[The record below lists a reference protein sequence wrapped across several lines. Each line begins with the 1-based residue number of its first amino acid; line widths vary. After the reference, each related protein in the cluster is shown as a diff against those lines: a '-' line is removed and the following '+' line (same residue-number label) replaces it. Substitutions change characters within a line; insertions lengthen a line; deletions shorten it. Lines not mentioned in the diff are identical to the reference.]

1 MKLLDFFLHAVTD
14 TGLILSMV
22 LAYLYHLVIIPD
34 LRLHGSKMSMTNSG
48 KTIAIAGNIGTGK
61 SSLVEFLTRT
71 YGIMPFYEPNDEN
84 PYLPDF
90 YRDMKRWA
98 FHSQLYFLSNKFRMH
113 RQLEQLS
120 GVVVLDRTIYE
131 DAEIFATA
139 LRDMR
144 KFTGRDWET
153 YWNFYQTILDSIRPP
168 DLMIY
173 LRCSMRTLRNRI
185 RQRGRAMEK
194 DIPLSYLKRL
204 DNLYDEWIS
213 GYQLSEMLVLE
224 TDKLD
229 YIHDMVDCLDVMER
243 IEALL
248 PATLQRPE

>member
-1 MKLLDFFLHAVTD
+1 M
-14 TGLILSMV
+14 
-22 LAYLYHLVIIPD
+22 
-34 LRLHGSKMSMTNSG
+34 NSPLPAPLPRG

-71 YGIMPFYEPNDEN
+71 YGIKPFYEPNDEN

-90 YRDMKRWA
+90 YLDMKRWA

-113 RQLEQLS
+113 QQLEQSS

-139 LRDMR
+139 LHDMR
-144 KFTGRDWET
+144 NFTGRDWDT
-153 YWNFYQTILDSIRPP
+153 YWNFYQIILEAIRPP

-173 LRCSMRTLRNRI
+173 LRCSMRTLRKRI
-185 RQRGRAMEK
+185 RLRGRAMERH
-194 DIPLSYLKRL
+194 IPLAYLKRL
-204 DNLYDEWIS
+204 EKLYDQWVAT
-213 GYQLSEMLVLE
+213 YQHGEILVLE

-229 YIHDMVDCLDVMER
+229 YVNDMVDRLDVMER
-243 IEALL
+243 VEALL
-248 PATLQRPE
+248 PATLKRPAR

>member
-1 MKLLDFFLHAVTD
+1 MKPASTVT
-14 TGLILSMV
+14 G
-22 LAYLYHLVIIPD
+22 A
-34 LRLHGSKMSMTNSG
+34 SG
-48 KTIAIAGNIGTGK
+48 KTIAIAGNIGAGK

-71 YGIMPFYEPNDEN
+71 YGIEPFYEPNDEN

-90 YRDMKRWA
+90 YVDMERWA

-113 RQLEQLS
+113 QQLEQRP

-139 LRDMR
+139 LHKMR
-144 KFTGRDWET
+144 KFTGRDWDT
-153 YWNFYQTILDSIRPP
+153 YWSFYQVILNAIRPP

-173 LRCSMRTLRNRI
+173 LRCSMRTLRKRI
-185 RQRGRAMEK
+185 RLRGRTMEQ

-204 DNLYDEWIS
+204 EGLYEQWLAN
-213 GYQLSEMLVLE
+213 YQFGEVLVLE

-229 YIHDMVDCLDVMER
+229 YINDMVDCLDVMER
-243 IEALL
+243 VEALL
-248 PATLQRPE
+248 PATLHRPV

>member
-1 MKLLDFFLHAVTD
+1 MRRV
-14 TGLILSMV
+14 LSSDR
-22 LAYLYHLVIIPD
+22 P
-34 LRLHGSKMSMTNSG
+34 TG

-71 YGIMPFYEPNDEN
+71 YGIEPFYEPNDEN

-90 YRDMKRWA
+90 YQDMNRWA
-98 FHSQLYFLSNKFRMH
+98 FHSKLGRTGAAFRMH
-113 RQLEQLS
+113 QQLERVS

-139 LRDMR
+139 LHKMR
-144 KFTGRDWET
+144 HFTGRDWDT
-153 YWNFYQTILDSIRPP
+153 YWNFYQIILDSIRPP

-173 LRCSMRTLRNRI
+173 LRCSMRTLRKRI
-185 RQRGRAMEK
+185 RLRGRTMEQ

-204 DNLYDEWIS
+204 EGLYEQWLNT
-213 GYQLSEMLVLE
+213 YQFGEVLVLE

-229 YIHDMVDCLDVMER
+229 YINDMVDCLEVMER
-243 IEALL
+243 VEALM
-248 PATLQRPE
+248 PATLKRPGSPVQ

>member
-1 MKLLDFFLHAVTD
+1 M
-14 TGLILSMV
+14 
-22 LAYLYHLVIIPD
+22 
-34 LRLHGSKMSMTNSG
+34 NSPAPVPLPRG

-71 YGIMPFYEPNDEN
+71 YGIKPFYEPNDEN

-90 YRDMKRWA
+90 YQDMKRWA

-113 RQLEQLS
+113 QQLEQSS

-139 LRDMR
+139 LHDMR
-144 KFTGRDWET
+144 NFTGRDWDT
-153 YWNFYQTILDSIRPP
+153 YWNFYQIILDAIRPP

-173 LRCSMRTLRNRI
+173 LRCSMRTLRKRI
-185 RQRGRAMEK
+185 RLRGRAMERH
-194 DIPLSYLKRL
+194 IPLAYLKRL
-204 DNLYDEWIS
+204 DRLYDQWVAK
-213 GYQLSEMLVLE
+213 YQYGEILVLE

-229 YIHDMVDCLDVMER
+229 YVNDMVDRLDVMER
-243 IEALL
+243 VEALL
-248 PATLQRPE
+248 PATLKRPAR

>member
-1 MKLLDFFLHAVTD
+1 
-14 TGLILSMV
+14 
-22 LAYLYHLVIIPD
+22 
-34 LRLHGSKMSMTNSG
+34 MTRRKSTATSPG

-61 SSLVEFLTRT
+61 SSLVDFLTRT
-71 YGIMPFYEPNDEN
+71 YGIKPFYEPNDEN

-90 YRDMKRWA
+90 YQDMKRWA

-113 RQLEQLS
+113 QQLERVS

-144 KFTGRDWET
+144 NFTSRDWDT
-153 YWNFYQTILDSIRPP
+153 YWGFYQVILNAIRPP

-173 LRCSMRTLRNRI
+173 LRCSMRTLRKRI
-185 RQRGRAMEK
+185 RLRGRAMEK

-204 DNLYDEWIS
+204 ERLYDQWLAS
-213 GYQLSEMLVLE
+213 YQDGEVLILE

-229 YIHDMVDCLDVMER
+229 YINDMVDCLDVMER
-243 IEALL
+243 VEALL
-248 PATLQRPE
+248 PETLTRPQ

>member
-1 MKLLDFFLHAVTD
+1 MNLSP
-14 TGLILSMV
+14 TGT
-22 LAYLYHLVIIPD
+22 
-34 LRLHGSKMSMTNSG
+34 GTSG

-71 YGIMPFYEPNDEN
+71 YGIQPFYEPNDEN

-90 YRDMKRWA
+90 YQDMNRWS

-113 RQLEQLS
+113 QQLEQMS

-139 LRDMR
+139 LHNMR
-144 KFTGRDWET
+144 NFTGRDWDT
-153 YWNFYQTILDSIRPP
+153 YWNFYQVILNAIRPP

-173 LRCSMRTLRNRI
+173 LRCSMRTLRKRI
-185 RQRGRAMEK
+185 RLRGRAMEQ
-194 DIPLSYLKRL
+194 DIPLAYLKRL
-204 DNLYDEWIS
+204 EGLYEQWLS
-213 GYQLSEMLVLE
+213 TYQFGEVLVLE

-229 YIHDMVDCLDVMER
+229 YINDMVDCLDVMDR
-243 IEALL
+243 VEALL
-248 PATLQRPE
+248 PATLKRPGER

>member
-1 MKLLDFFLHAVTD
+1 MSSKTPK
-14 TGLILSMV
+14 IR
-22 LAYLYHLVIIPD
+22 LA
-34 LRLHGSKMSMTNSG
+34 G

-71 YGIMPFYEPNDEN
+71 YGIEPFYEPNDEN

-90 YRDMKRWA
+90 YRDMNRWA

-139 LRDMR
+139 LHDMR
-144 KFTGRDWET
+144 KFTGRDWDT
-153 YWNFYQTILDSIRPP
+153 YWNFYQIILESIRPP

-173 LRCSMRTLRNRI
+173 LRCSMRTLRKRI
-185 RQRGRAMEK
+185 RNRGRTMEK
-194 DIPLSYLKRL
+194 DIPLTYLKRL
-204 DNLYDEWIS
+204 QNLYDQWVS
-213 GYQLSEMLVLE
+213 SYQSSEMLILE

-229 YIHDMVDCLDVMER
+229 YINDMVDCLEVMER
-243 IEALL
+243 VEALL

>member
-1 MKLLDFFLHAVTD
+1 MTRLEKDRED
-14 TGLILSMV
+14 QTGVQSEGRPEPFM
-22 LAYLYHLVIIPD
+22 
-34 LRLHGSKMSMTNSG
+34 SKTQPTIRTPG

-71 YGIMPFYEPNDEN
+71 YGIQPFYEPNDEN

-90 YRDMKRWA
+90 YQDMNRWS

-113 RQLEQLS
+113 RQLDKMS

-139 LRDMR
+139 LHKMR
-144 KFTGRDWET
+144 NFTGRDWDT
-153 YWNFYQTILDSIRPP
+153 YWNFYQIILDAIRPP

-173 LRCSMRTLRNRI
+173 LRCSMRTLRSRI
-185 RQRGRAMEK
+185 RLRGRTMEQ

-204 DNLYDEWIS
+204 EGLYEQW
-213 GYQLSEMLVLE
+213 LSSYEFSEVLVLE

-229 YIHDMVDCLDVMER
+229 YINDMVDCLDVMER
-243 IEALL
+243 VEALL
-248 PATLQRPE
+248 PATLKRSE

>member
-1 MKLLDFFLHAVTD
+1 MSRD
-14 TGLILSMV
+14 TPKV
-22 LAYLYHLVIIPD
+22 
-34 LRLHGSKMSMTNSG
+34 RLPG

-71 YGIMPFYEPNDEN
+71 YGIKPFYEPNDEN

-139 LRDMR
+139 LHDMR
-144 KFTGRDWET
+144 KFTGRDWDT
-153 YWNFYQTILDSIRPP
+153 YWNFYQIILESIRPP

-185 RQRGRAMEK
+185 RNRGRAMES

-204 DNLYDEWIS
+204 ESLYDQWVS
-213 GYQLSEMLVLE
+213 SYASSEMLVLE

-229 YIHDMVDCLDVMER
+229 YINDMVDRLDVMER
-243 IEALL
+243 VEALL
-248 PATLQRPE
+248 PATLHRPE

>member
-1 MKLLDFFLHAVTD
+1 
-14 TGLILSMV
+14 MV

-34 LRLHGSKMSMTNSG
+34 LSLNGSKMSG

-173 LRCSMRTLRNRI
+173 LRCSMRTLRKRI
-185 RQRGRAMEK
+185 RSRGRAMEK
-194 DIPLSYLKRL
+194 DIPLTYLKRL
-204 DNLYDEWIS
+204 EDLYDNWVS
-213 GYQLSEMLVLE
+213 RYRLSEILVLE
-224 TDKLD
+224 TDRLD
-229 YIHDMVDCLDVMER
+229 YISDMVDCLDVMER

-248 PATLQRPE
+248 PSTLQRPE

>member
-1 MKLLDFFLHAVTD
+1 
-14 TGLILSMV
+14 
-22 LAYLYHLVIIPD
+22 
-34 LRLHGSKMSMTNSG
+34 MSRIGASDKPSG
-48 KTIAIAGNIGTGK
+48 RTIAIAGNIGTGK

-71 YGIMPFYEPNDEN
+71 YGIEPFYEPNDEN

-90 YRDMKRWA
+90 YKDMKRWA

-113 RQLEQLS
+113 QQLEQMS

-139 LRDMR
+139 LHKMR

-153 YWNFYQTILDSIRPP
+153 YRGFYEVILEAIRPP

-173 LRCSMRTLRNRI
+173 LRCSIRTLRKRI
-185 RQRGRAMEK
+185 RLRGRVMEQ

-204 DNLYDEWIS
+204 EGLYEDWLS
-213 GYQLSEMLVLE
+213 AYQYSEVLVLE

-229 YIHDMVDCLDVMER
+229 YINDMVDCLDVMER
-243 IEALL
+243 VEALL
-248 PATLQRPE
+248 PSTLKRPGKP

>member
-1 MKLLDFFLHAVTD
+1 
-14 TGLILSMV
+14 
-22 LAYLYHLVIIPD
+22 
-34 LRLHGSKMSMTNSG
+34 MTRPPG

-71 YGIMPFYEPNDEN
+71 YGIEPFYEPNDEN

-90 YRDMKRWA
+90 YQDMNRWA

-113 RQLEQLS
+113 QQLEQMS

-139 LRDMR
+139 LHNMR
-144 KFTGRDWET
+144 NFTGRDWDT
-153 YWNFYQTILDSIRPP
+153 YWNFYQVILKAIRPP

-173 LRCSMRTLRNRI
+173 LRCSMRTLRKRI
-185 RQRGRAMEK
+185 RLRGRTMEQ
-194 DIPLSYLKRL
+194 DIPLAYLKRL
-204 DNLYDEWIS
+204 EGLYEQWLTS
-213 GYQLSEMLVLE
+213 YQFGEVLVLE

-229 YIHDMVDCLDVMER
+229 YINDMVDCLEVMER
-243 IEALL
+243 VEALL
-248 PATLQRPE
+248 PATLKRPGSA

>member
-1 MKLLDFFLHAVTD
+1 MNRNPSEAKPV
-14 TGLILSMV
+14 
-22 LAYLYHLVIIPD
+22 
-34 LRLHGSKMSMTNSG
+34 R

-71 YGIMPFYEPNDEN
+71 YGIEPFYEPNDEN

-90 YRDMKRWA
+90 YKDMKRWA

-113 RQLEQLS
+113 QQLERMP

-139 LRDMR
+139 LHDMR
-144 KFTGRDWET
+144 NFTGRDWDT
-153 YWNFYQTILDSIRPP
+153 YWNFYQIILDAIRPP

-173 LRCSMRTLRNRI
+173 LRCSMRTLRKRI
-185 RQRGRAMEK
+185 RMRGRAMEK
-194 DIPLSYLKRL
+194 DIPLAYLKRL
-204 DNLYDEWIS
+204 ERLYEQWLAS
-213 GYQLSEMLVLE
+213 YRFGEVLVLE

-229 YIHDMVDCLDVMER
+229 YINDMVDCLDVMER
-243 IEALL
+243 VEALL
-248 PATLQRPE
+248 PAALHRHGNPE